1 VPSAP
6 RVLLL
11 LFLSRC
17 HTHTH
22 AYLSLSPALYCF
34 VYSFVCVTRFAM
46 LSSVR
51 LGARVAARHTR
62 NNAVRF
68 KYVAL
73 ARVLSLS
80 RHLAHGSFSLW
91 LAARVSHSS
100 TRSACVGIDLGT
112 TNSCVAVM
120 EGQQPRVIEN
130 SEGQRTTPSV
140 VAWNDEGER
149 LVGLPAKRQAAT
161 NPGNTVHASK
171 RLIGRRFDDEM
182 VKQSIK
188 SVPYKIVRGKNDDA
202 WIEIKGRAYSPSEI
216 GSFVLTKMKETAGTT
231 RGIAELLF
239 VVLVLVLAVAVVVSV
254 VVWFVATVPHH
265 HAYFRESFSLVS
277 LLARSLRWIGLLT
290 LRHVSFTGCR
300 AFA

>member
-1 VPSAP
+1 
-6 RVLLL
+6 
-11 LFLSRC
+11 
-17 HTHTH
+17 
-22 AYLSLSPALYCF
+22 
-34 VYSFVCVTRFAM
+34 
-46 LSSVR
+46 
-51 LGARVAARHTR
+51 
-62 NNAVRF
+62 
-68 KYVAL
+68 
-73 ARVLSLS
+73 
-80 RHLAHGSFSLW
+80 
-91 LAARVSHSS
+91 
-100 TRSACVGIDLGT
+100 
-112 TNSCVAVM
+112 M

-231 RGIAELLF
+231 RGIAELLS
-239 VVLVLVLAVAVVVSV
+239 VVLVLAVVVVSV

-265 HAYFRESFSLVS
+265 HAYFRESFSLVV
-277 LLARSLRWIGLLT
+277 ARSLVGLVCLLT
-290 LRHVSFTGCR
+290 LRR
-300 AFA
+300 ACHSLGAVRSRRGPLGHQGAEGRHYRAGVL